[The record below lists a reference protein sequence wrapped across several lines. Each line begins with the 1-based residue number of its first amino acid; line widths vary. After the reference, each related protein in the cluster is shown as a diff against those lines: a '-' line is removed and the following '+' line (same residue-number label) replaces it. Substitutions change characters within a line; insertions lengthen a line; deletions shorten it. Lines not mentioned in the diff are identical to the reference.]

1 MDRKSLEVLDFQVI
15 LRMLAEKTSL
25 ESSRQTALSLVPAES
40 VEKVK
45 HLQQETR
52 EAVWVQTRVF
62 TSASPMSGIR
72 DVSPL
77 LDKAFDGAI
86 LEPAELLDV
95 AYTLEAALSL
105 RDTLSKHESEVPLL
119 FGYARSI
126 GSFPEFTS
134 EVRRCISDDA
144 KVRDDASLNLKRIR
158 DRLKG
163 LSARLREKIDS
174 LLRQEDVCALLQEP
188 IVTIRDG
195 RYVLPVK
202 REYRHRLP
210 GIVHDASSSGATV
223 FIEPSALVEISN
235 EMKELEA
242 AEREEIRSILRGL
255 TSLFVRRSE
264 EMKET
269 LGALSRLDFA
279 FAKGRLADE
288 MNGRPPM
295 ISDMPSIRLI
305 RAIHPLLGKG
315 AKPIDVRLGYDFDI
329 LVITGPNTG
338 GKTVALRTVGLLC
351 AMAQSGLFIPA
362 AEGSEVGVF
371 QKIFADIGDEQSIE
385 QSLSTF
391 SSHMRNII
399 EVINNADNGTL
410 ALLDELG
417 AGTDPAEGSA
427 IAMAVLEHLLD
438 RGTKCIVT
446 THSGELK
453 LFAFQKEK
461 VQNARVEFD
470 PVTLEPTFE
479 LSIDLPG
486 RSNALEISRRLG
498 LTESVLH
505 RAVSFMSEGGI
516 RVEDAIVSLE
526 AERKAFLES
535 LSKLETEREEIRK
548 LKDELEKKLLALRR
562 DRAKVLEK
570 ASRDAR
576 ALVHDARR
584 ELNAVLKQ
592 AKDLRSKLESL
603 LADVENCKAATAAAD
618 GGPAIRDG
626 VSASIRE
633 ALASAGREVEVL
645 RSRLRGIE
653 GDVEKAAPVADGLKR
668 GAGGVMYDGVALG
681 ALENEEG
688 LPFRPG
694 GRSLEAVLDPGELR
708 PGERVVVCSLGR
720 EGRVVNE
727 PDPTGNV
734 IVQMDD
740 MRVKVKVGGI
750 LRIKEVEKEVRG
762 DQTLGWGTAAKE
774 TRAAEVNAKTKIGE
788 GLFRKALGRDETVSL
803 TRNKM
808 ATVSPEIDVRGLLAA
823 EAIERLDK
831 YLDDALL
838 CGLDQVRII
847 HGKGTGALRKAVREF
862 LQNHHQVAS
871 LRWGDPNE
879 GGDGV
884 TVVKLGNSAS

>member
-1 MDRKSLEVLDFQVI
+1 MDRKSLEVLDFPVI
-15 LRMLAEKTSL
+15 LGILAENTSL
-25 ESSRQTALSLVPAES
+25 ESSRQAALSLVPAGS
-40 VEKVK
+40 VQEVQ

-52 EAVWVQTRVF
+52 EAVWAKDRIF
-62 TSASPMSGIR
+62 TSTSPMSGVR
-72 DVSPL
+72 DVSSL
-77 LDKAFDGAI
+77 LEKALDGAI
-86 LEPAELLDV
+86 LEPAELLEM
-95 AYTLEAALSL
+95 AYTLEAASGL

-134 EVRRCISDDA
+134 EARRCIADDS
-144 KVRDDASLNLKRIR
+144 KIRDDASSDLKRIR
-158 DRLKG
+158 DRLKD
-163 LSARLREKIDS
+163 LSVRLREKIDS
-174 LLRQEDVCALLQEP
+174 LLRQEDVSVLLQEP
-188 IVTIRDG
+188 IVTLRDG

-202 REYRHRLP
+202 REHRHRLP

-223 FIEPSALVEISN
+223 FIEPSAIVEISN
-235 EMKELEA
+235 EIKELEA

-255 TSLFVRRSE
+255 TTLLLDRSE
-264 EMKET
+264 ELKKTFE
-269 LGALSRLDFA
+269 ALSRLDFA
-279 FAKGRLADE
+279 FAKGRLANE
-288 MNGRPPM
+288 MNGRPPT
-295 ISDMPSIRLI
+295 ISDMPRIRLT
-305 RAIHPLLGKG
+305 RAVHPLLGED
-315 AKPIDVRLGYDFDI
+315 ARPIDVRLGYDFDI
-329 LVITGPNTG
+329 LIITGPNTG
-338 GKTVALRTVGLLC
+338 GKTVALKTVGLLC

-399 EVINNADNGTL
+399 EVIDNADTTTL

-453 LFAFQKEK
+453 LFAFQKDR

-470 PVTLEPTFE
+470 PVTLKPTFE
-479 LSIDLPG
+479 LSIGLPG

-498 LTESVLH
+498 LSENILR
-505 RAVSFMSEGGI
+505 RAMSFMSEGGT

-526 AERKAFLES
+526 AERKAFSES
-535 LSKLETEREEIRK
+535 LSNLEAERDEIRK
-548 LKDELEKKLLALRR
+548 IKSELEKKLLALRR

-592 AKDLRSKLESL
+592 VKDLRFRLESL
-603 LADVENCKAATAAAD
+603 LTDVENLKAAAAARD

-626 VSASIRE
+626 VSVNIRE
-633 ALASAGREVEVL
+633 ALGSTGREVEAL
-645 RSRLRGIE
+645 RSRLRGVE
-653 GDVEKAAPVADGLKR
+653 ADVEKAAALAGGLKR
-668 GAGGVMYDGVALG
+668 GAGGTVYDGIALG
-681 ALENEEG
+681 GLEDGEG
-688 LPFRPG
+688 VPLRSG
-694 GRSLEAVLDPGELR
+694 SRSLEAVFDPGELKS
-708 PGERVVVCSLGR
+708 GERVLVCGLGR
-720 EGRVVNE
+720 EGRVVSE

-740 MRVKVKVGGI
+740 MRVKVKVDGI
-750 LRIKEVEKEVRG
+750 LRIKGVEEVRE
-762 DQTLGWGTAAKE
+762 DQALERGTVTKE
-774 TRAAEVNAKTKIGE
+774 TKMSDVKAKTKIRE
-788 GLFRKALGRDETVSL
+788 GLPQKALDRDDTISL
-803 TRNKM
+803 TRNKA
-808 ATVSPEIDVRGLLAA
+808 ATVSPEIDIRGLLAA

-862 LQNHHQVAS
+862 LQNHRQVAF

-884 TVVKLGNSAS
+884 TVVKLGDSAP